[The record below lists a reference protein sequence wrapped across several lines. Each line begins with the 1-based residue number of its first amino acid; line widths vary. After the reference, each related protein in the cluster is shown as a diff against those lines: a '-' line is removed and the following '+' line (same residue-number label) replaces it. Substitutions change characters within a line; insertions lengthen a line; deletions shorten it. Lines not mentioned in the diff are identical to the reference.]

1 MHFLENHLK
10 YTREIARWQLQ
21 DLHVYEM
28 PENVQKFFD
37 ISLFKISKLNRQNEC
52 LKAQI

>member
-21 DLHVYEM
+21 DVYEM
-28 PENVQKFFD
+28 PGNVQKIFD